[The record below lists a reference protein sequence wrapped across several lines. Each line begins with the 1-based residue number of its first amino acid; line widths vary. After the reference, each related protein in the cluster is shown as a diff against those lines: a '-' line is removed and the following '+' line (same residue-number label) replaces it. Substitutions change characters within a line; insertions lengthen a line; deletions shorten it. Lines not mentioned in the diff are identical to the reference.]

1 MRWIMITKTT
11 MVVIF
16 NLLNSHLST
25 LSSPTEE
32 VFQVNGQNRL
42 VANLP
47 VIDFILSRKKCQHQ
61 SHRIRNFQFFFQY
74 IGFLP
79 LLGKF
84 ERRCLSAIRNF
95 SVLAAIIQESAD
107 KQLVL
112 RIVKTFLSCI
122 HQPDRV
128 APKASDVSAA
138 DWLYQHTWKNTIF
151 FHMCCYGFFSG
162 PEIPV

>member
-1 MRWIMITKTT
+1 MITKTT

-61 SHRIRNFQFFFQY
+61 SHRIRNFQFFFKY

-107 KQLVL
+107 WPSGAKSEWHVSSWLAVSTHVKKYDIFSHVL
-112 RIVKTFLSCI
+112 LRLFLRAGNPCI
-122 HQPDRV
+122 TPQFM
-128 APKASDVSAA
+128 
-138 DWLYQHTWKNTIF
+138 W
-151 FHMCCYGFFSG
+151 
-162 PEIPV
+162 